1 MNNNSLIVHAMIKT
15 YNKGGLKMGEQKMKA
30 KWYGPKQ
37 IGMIVFTGVLML
49 LSACFVGGQTNTVL
63 PYLAEFR
70 GWDENLLRII
80 SSIACILDGLGIL
93 LWAKMSRKNAKALA
107 GASLVVMAICLV
119 IFGFTTNLVVLAVV
133 MLVMGLSSAAFSST
147 CAMTLTANWWPT
159 KKGVVLGFSTMGI
172 VLMSVLYVPIMPT
185 VYATLGIQKAQL
197 ILAVITII
205 VAIIA
210 FALIKNTPEEAG
222 TTPDG
227 LEGVDLSNA
236 KEISKA
242 LSEYKS
248 PFTFKQM
255 ITNPNNW
262 IVSLA
267 VGLPLMVAMSFIS
280 SLIPA
285 LLSYGYAFPQAS
297 GIMAA
302 GGIVALIGSALL
314 GALDTKMGT
323 RRTVWIFIIFV
334 LVAIISA
341 IFMPKGLGFAWAAGM
356 ILFCANGGAR
366 NLLPSYVAT
375 IYGRWDYPAA
385 YQVMGTVFLVL
396 CGLGVMIPA
405 LFPSYTVMFIFDA
418 VVCVV
423 ALILSI
429 VAKDKFIGKPN

>member
-1 MNNNSLIVHAMIKT
+1 MS
-15 YNKGGLKMGEQKMKA
+15 EQKMKA

-37 IGMIVFTGVLML
+37 IGMIIFTGVLML

-80 SSIACILDGLGIL
+80 SSIACILDGVGIL
-93 LWAKMSRKNAKALA
+93 FWAKLSRKSAKLLA
-107 GASLVVMAICLV
+107 GVALVVMAICLV
-119 IFGFTTNLVVLAVV
+119 IFGFTTNLVVLAIV
-133 MLVMGLSSAAFSST
+133 MLVMGLASAAFSST
-147 CAMTLTANWWPT
+147 AAMTLTANWWPT

-172 VLMSVLYVPIMPT
+172 VLMSVIYAPIMPT
-185 VYATLGIQKAQL
+185 VYAMLGIQKAQI
-197 ILAVITII
+197 ILAVITIV
-205 VAIIA
+205 VAVICFA
-210 FALIKNTPEEAG
+210 FIKNTPEEAG

-227 LEGVDLSNA
+227 LVGLDLSNA
-236 KEISKA
+236 KEITKA

-248 PFTFKQM
+248 PFTFKQ
-255 ITNPNNW
+255 IVTNPNNW
-262 IVSLA
+262 LVSLA

-280 SLIPA
+280 SVIPA
-285 LLSYGYAFPQAS
+285 LLSYGYAYPQAS
-297 GIMAA
+297 AIMAA
-302 GGIVALIGSALL
+302 GGIIALVGSAAL

-323 RRTVWIFIIFV
+323 RKTVWIFIVFV
-334 LVAIISA
+334 LVAVIVA
-341 IFMPKGLGFAWAAGM
+341 IFMPKGLAFAWVAGM
-356 ILFCANGGAR
+356 VLFCANGGAR

-405 LFPSYTVMFIFDA
+405 LFPSYNAMFVFDA
-418 VVCVV
+418 VVCVI